1 MESGKVTALASAIGR
16 FATADGAHDTPI
28 RALMLHRRSA
38 PSDPMCAV
46 YEPSLCVIAQG
57 AKRVLLGDEV
67 YRYDPARYLLCSAD
81 VPVSGQVIEASAK
94 TPYLSLC
101 VTLDPATVA
110 ELAAQI
116 DRRGGAAARL
126 ASDVSPRALSVAPAE
141 AGLLD
146 ALVRLVQLLESPSDD
161 QSVLAPLV
169 LREIT
174 YRLLTG
180 EQGARLRRMATG
192 DGQGRRVVD
201 AVRWLREHFAEP
213 LRIESLAREVRL
225 SPSAL
230 HQQFKSVTAMSP
242 LQYQKLLR
250 LQEARRL
257 MLADGLDA
265 ATACFRVGYESPSQ
279 FSREYKRLFGAPPR
293 RDVEAMR
300 DVSVDA

>member
-1 MESGKVTALASAIGR
+1 MDRGKVTALATAIGR
-16 FATADGAHDTPI
+16 FTEADGSHQTPI
-28 RALMLHRRSA
+28 RPLMLHRRSM
-38 PSDPMCAV
+38 PSEPVCVV

-57 AKRVLLGDEV
+57 AKRVLLAEEV
-67 YRYDPARYLLCSAD
+67 YRYDPAKYLLVSAD

-101 VTLDPATVA
+101 VTLDPATVT
-110 ELAAQI
+110 ELAAQV
-116 DRRGGAAARL
+116 DGRG
-126 ASDVSPRALSVAPAE
+126 SSPGRVLSGESARALAVAPAE
-141 AGLLD
+141 PGLLD
-146 ALVRLVQLLESPSDD
+146 ALLRLVMLLESPSD

-174 YRLLTG
+174 YRLLMG
-180 EQGARLRRMATG
+180 DQGARLRRMATG
-192 DGQGRRVVD
+192 DGQGRRIVD

-213 LRIESLAREVRL
+213 LRIEALAREVRL

-242 LQYQKLLR
+242 LQYQKQLR

-257 MLADGLDA
+257 MLGEGLDA

-293 RDVEAMR
+293 RDVESMR
-300 DVSVDA
+300 EVPVGA